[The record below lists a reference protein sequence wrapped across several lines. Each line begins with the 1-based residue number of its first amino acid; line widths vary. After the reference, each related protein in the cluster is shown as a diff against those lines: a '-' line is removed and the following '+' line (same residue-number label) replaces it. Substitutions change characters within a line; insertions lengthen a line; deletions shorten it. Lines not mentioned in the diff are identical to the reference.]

1 MTEMTMK
8 RGRRAALAGALL
20 MTALLLGG
28 CMAGIE
34 ERPMTDL
41 AQAPFSQGPQ
51 GPQEDAWAERTETVT
66 LYFFHGDGTTLVPVT
81 RRITVG
87 GGTSR
92 AEAALC
98 ALLDGPFTEEAE
110 AFGVQWPDMGQPNAV
125 RRLEVSGDIATVDLP
140 ARVRELGP
148 QELFAVRQAVTNTL
162 TEFAEISYVNVLVGG
177 REEGL
182 DLGATVSVGTLT
194 RAEDPD
200 TAAKYARLEEQ
211 RQSGER
217 VTRLATLYFPTTD
230 GRFILPEVR
239 SVDIAAGT
247 AIDSLY
253 TLLGELGRGT
263 DMALAAQLVPA
274 PMSYIEEMPEI
285 IWTEDGAYRAI
296 EIRFSAL
303 LDEALDEAGL
313 TRAIYAAMLTDTL
326 MGFIPGVEG
335 LRIVIGEESLS
346 GFQEEETPD
355 GREIALESAMATR
368 SDFGA
373 YLGAPCVFYAQGMD
387 EAKLRRVSRAVA
399 QSGQDDPR
407 ERLTGLMRLSR
418 EEGVLALPQTLSG
431 EDVLAVYTGE
441 DEILVNLSE
450 RFAIALAS
458 LDERQER
465 IAVYAMVNTLTE
477 GGRAQVVRLYFEG
490 EQRELPAGGVELRG
504 ALMRN
509 PGMVEE

>member
-1 MTEMTMK
+1 MTQMTK
-8 RGRRAALAGALL
+8 RRGKGAALAGALL
-20 MTALLLGG
+20 AAALLLGG

-34 ERPMTDL
+34 ERPMADL
-41 AQAPFSQGPQ
+41 AQAPFLEGPQ
-51 GPQEDAWAERTETVT
+51 APQEDTWAERKETVT
-66 LYFFHGDGTTLVPVT
+66 LHFLHEDGTTLVPAV
-81 RRITVG
+81 RRVAAEDG
-87 GGTSR
+87 MSR
-92 AEAALC
+92 AEAALS
-98 ALLDGPFTEEAE
+98 ALLDGPYTEETE
-110 AFGVQWPDMGQPNAV
+110 ALGVQWPDMGQPNAV
-125 RRLEVSGDIATVDLP
+125 RRLEVSGGIATVDLP

-194 RAEDPD
+194 RADDPD

-211 RQSGER
+211 RQSGAR
-217 VTRLATLYFPTTD
+217 VTRMATLYFPSAD

-239 SVDIAAGT
+239 SVDIGAGT

-253 TLLGELGRGT
+253 TLLSELSRGT
-263 DMALAAQLVPA
+263 DAALTAKAFPA

-285 IWTEDGAYRAI
+285 VWTEDGAYRAI

-303 LDEALDEAGL
+303 LDGALEEAGL

-335 LRIVIGEESLS
+335 LRIVIGEEGLS
-346 GFQEEETPD
+346 GFQAEETPD
-355 GREIALESAMATR
+355 GREIALESALATR
-368 SDFGA
+368 GDFSG
-373 YLGAPCVFYAQGMD
+373 YLGAPCVFYAQGAD
-387 EAKLRRVSRAVA
+387 GSKLRRISRVVA

-407 ERLTGLMRLSR
+407 ERLMGLLRLSQ
-418 EEGVLALPQTLSG
+418 EEDAFALPRTLSG

-450 RFAIALAS
+450 RFAQALAS
-458 LDERQER
+458 LDAQQER

-477 GGRAQVVRLYFEG
+477 GGRAQRVRLYFEG
-490 EQRELPAGGVELRG
+490 AQRELPAGGVELRG
-504 ALMRN
+504 SLTRN

>member
-1 MTEMTMK
+1 MTGK
-8 RGRRAALAGALL
+8 QDRRAALAGTLL
-20 MTALLLGG
+20 MAALLLGG
-28 CMAGIE
+28 CMAGVE

-41 AQAPFSQGPQ
+41 AQAPFSEGPQ
-51 GPQEDAWAERTETVT
+51 APQEDAWAERTQIVT
-66 LYFFHGDGTTLVPVT
+66 LYFLHEDGTTLIPVS
-81 RRITVG
+81 RRITVEG
-87 GGTSR
+87 GMSR
-92 AEAALC
+92 PEAALC
-98 ALLDGPFTEEAE
+98 ALLDGPYAEEAE

-125 RRLEVSGDIATVDLP
+125 RRLEVSGGIATVDLP

-162 TEFAEISYVNVLVGG
+162 TEFAEISYVNVLAGG

-194 RAEDPD
+194 RADDSD

-211 RQSGER
+211 RQSGAR
-217 VTRLATLYFPTTD
+217 VTRLATLYFPTAD

-239 SVDIAAGT
+239 SVDVATGT

-263 DMALAAQLVPA
+263 DMALAVQPVPA
-274 PMSYIEEMPEI
+274 PMRYIEEMPEI
-285 IWTEDGAYRAI
+285 VWTEDGAYRAI
-296 EIRFSAL
+296 EIRFSAM
-303 LDEALDEAGL
+303 LDDALEEAGL

-346 GFQEEETPD
+346 GFRAEETPD
-355 GREIALESAMATR
+355 GREIVLGSALATR
-368 SDFGA
+368 ADFAA
-373 YLGAPCVFYAQGMD
+373 YLGAPCVLYAQGTD
-387 EAKLRRVSRAVA
+387 GTRLRRVSRAAA
-399 QSGQDDPR
+399 QSGQGDPR
-407 ERLTGLMRLSR
+407 ERLASLMRLSQ
-418 EEGVLALPQTLSG
+418 EEGVFALPRELTEQN
-431 EDVLAVYTGE
+431 VLAIYTGE

-450 RFAIALAS
+450 RFAQALSS
-458 LDERQER
+458 LDAQQER

-477 GGRAQVVRLYFEG
+477 GGGAQRVRLFFEG
-490 EQRELPAGGVELRG
+490 RQRELPSGGVELRG